1 MAKQLKDL
9 VSLDGIAGQL
19 QASQDAAGGPGS
31 FRGWWFD
38 DCVVLLAESAVL
50 DDTICEADRLKIAND
65 AIFEVGGAAAS
76 ALREYGI
83 VAAFVLEVVVFSLA
97 SEHFFTV
104 SNLTNVSLQTSVLA
118 IIAAG
123 MTFVILTAGI
133 DLSVGSL
140 VAVCGV
146 VCALL
151 LKLPAAAWVAI
162 PMALAG
168 CIGLG
173 LLSGVI
179 SGVAIARFAVT
190 PFIATLAMMTIWRGA
205 AYLLVGGRPVWGLP
219 DAFELLGSGRVAGV
233 PVPTILMIVVYVV
246 SWFVLAHTPFGRH
259 VYAVGGNA
267 EAARLAGI
275 STGRVTVMVYVISGG
290 LAALSGAILASR
302 MSSGQPNAGLMFEL
316 EVIAA
321 VVVGG
326 TSLFGGRGGIVGTFF
341 GAMLIGVLRNGLN
354 LVGVGSY
361 VQQVVLGVVILLA
374 VMLDQ
379 VRKPD

>member
-1 MAKQLKDL
+1 M
-9 VSLDGIAGQL
+9 SRP
-19 QASQDAAGGPGS
+19 SRS
-31 FRGWWFD
+31 R
-38 DCVVLLAESAVL
+38 LAAVL
-50 DDTICEADRLKIAND
+50 A
-65 AIFEVGGAAAS
+65 
-76 ALREYGI
+76 EYGI
-83 VAAFVLEVVVFSLA
+83 IVAFVVEVIVFSAA
-97 SEHFFTV
+97 SEHFLTV
-104 SNLTNVSLQTSVLA
+104 ANLANVTLQTSVLA

-140 VAVCGV
+140 VAISGV

-151 LKLPAAAWVAI
+151 LKVEGPVPAVI
-162 PMALAG
+162 ALGIAG
-168 CIGLG
+168 GIAVG
-173 LLSGVI
+173 LLSGCVSGLVI
-179 SGVAIARFAVT
+179 SRFSVT

-219 DAFELLGSGRVAGV
+219 EAFDFLGSGRLLGV
-233 PVPTILMIVVYVV
+233 PFPTVVMFGVYAVA
-246 SWFVLAHTPFGRH
+246 WFVLAHTPFGRY
-259 VYAVGGNA
+259 VYAVGGNP

-275 STGRVTVMVYVISGG
+275 RTFRVIVLVYVVSGV
-290 LAALSGAILASR
+290 LAAVSGILLASR

-361 VQQVVLGVVILLA
+361 VQQVVLGFVILLA

-379 VRKPD
+379 VRKQS

>member
-1 MAKQLKDL
+1 MSGRL
-9 VSLDGIAGQL
+9 AG
-19 QASQDAAGGPGS
+19 AVGAG
-31 FRGWWFD
+31 
-38 DCVVLLAESAVL
+38 
-50 DDTICEADRLKIAND
+50 
-65 AIFEVGGAAAS
+65 
-76 ALREYGI
+76 LREYGI
-83 VAAFVLEVVVFSLA
+83 VVAFVVEVVVFSLV
-97 SEHFFTV
+97 SDHFLTV

-151 LKLPAAAWVAI
+151 LKLPAPPGIAI
-162 PMALAG
+162 PLAMAG
-168 CIGLG
+168 CVGLG
-173 LLSGVI
+173 LASGAVSGV
-179 SGVAIARFAVT
+179 VIARFSVT

-219 DAFELLGSGRVAGV
+219 AAFELLGSGRVAGL
-233 PVPTILMIVVYVV
+233 PVPTILMVVVYLV
-246 SWFVLAHTPFGRH
+246 SWFVLAHTPFGRQ

-275 STGRVTVMVYVISGG
+275 GTARVTVLVYVISGG

-361 VQQVVLGVVILLA
+361 VQQVVLGFVILLA

-379 VRKPD
+379 IRKEE

>member
-1 MAKQLKDL
+1 MIRTG
-9 VSLDGIAGQL
+9 LDRMLRTG
-19 QASQDAAGGPGS
+19 
-31 FRGWWFD
+31 
-38 DCVVLLAESAVL
+38 
-50 DDTICEADRLKIAND
+50 
-65 AIFEVGGAAAS
+65 
-76 ALREYGI
+76 LREYGI
-83 VAAFVLEVVVFSLA
+83 VIAFVVEIVVFSA
-97 SEHFFTV
+97 VSDHFFSV
-104 SNLTNVSLQTSVLA
+104 ANLANVTLQTSVLA
-118 IIAAG
+118 ITAAG

-151 LKLPAAAWVAI
+151 LKLPVPAAPAILLGISGGVAVGV
-162 PMALAG
+162 ASG
-168 CIGLG
+168 V
-173 LLSGVI
+173 LSGLF
-179 SGVAIARFAVT
+179 IARFGIT

-205 AYLLVGGRPVWGLP
+205 AYLMVGGRPVWGLP
-219 DAFELLGSGRVAGV
+219 EQFDFLGSGRLAGI
-233 PVPTILMIVVYVV
+233 PFPTVVMIVVYVV
-246 SWFVLAHTPFGRH
+246 AWFVLAHTPFGRH

-275 STGRVTVMVYVISGG
+275 RTDRVTVLVYVICGG
-290 LAALSGAILASR
+290 LAALSGVLLASR

-354 LVGVGSY
+354 LVGVESY
-361 VQQVVLGVVILLA
+361 VQQVVLGFVILLA

-379 VRKPD
+379 FRKTG

>member
-1 MAKQLKDL
+1 M
-9 VSLDGIAGQL
+9 SRP
-19 QASQDAAGGPGS
+19 SS
-31 FRGWWFD
+31 
-38 DCVVLLAESAVL
+38 S
-50 DDTICEADRLKIAND
+50 RL
-65 AIFEVGGAAAS
+65 AAAFT
-76 ALREYGI
+76 EYGI
-83 VAAFVLEVVVFSLA
+83 IVAFVVEVIVFSIA
-97 SEHFFTV
+97 SEHFLTIA
-104 SNLTNVSLQTSVLA
+104 NLTNVTLQTSVLA

-140 VAVCGV
+140 VAISGV

-151 LKLPAAAWVAI
+151 LKAQAPLPVV
-162 PMALAG
+162 
-168 CIGLG
+168 IGLG
-173 LLSGVI
+173 LLGGIAVGLLSGLLSGV
-179 SGVAIARFAVT
+179 VIARFSVT

-219 DAFELLGSGRVAGV
+219 EAFDFLGSGRLAGIPFPTAVMLCVYAVA
-233 PVPTILMIVVYVV
+233 
-246 SWFVLAHTPFGRH
+246 WFVLAHTPFGRY
-259 VYAVGGNA
+259 VYAVGGNP

-275 STGRVTVMVYVISGG
+275 RTSRVIVLVYVISGV
-290 LAALSGAILASR
+290 LAAISGILLASR

-326 TSLFGGRGGIVGTFF
+326 TSLFGGRGGIVGTFV

-361 VQQVVLGVVILLA
+361 VQQVVLGFVILLA

-379 VRKPD
+379 LRKQS

>member
-1 MAKQLKDL
+1 
-9 VSLDGIAGQL
+9 
-19 QASQDAAGGPGS
+19 
-31 FRGWWFD
+31 
-38 DCVVLLAESAVL
+38 
-50 DDTICEADRLKIAND
+50 
-65 AIFEVGGAAAS
+65 
-76 ALREYGI
+76 
-83 VAAFVLEVVVFSLA
+83 
-97 SEHFFTV
+97 
-104 SNLTNVSLQTSVLA
+104 VLA

-140 VAVCGV
+140 VAASGV

-151 LKLPAAAWVAI
+151 LKLPVPAAPAI
-162 PMALAG
+162 LIGIAG
-168 CIGLG
+168 GITVGL
-173 LLSGVI
+173 I
-179 SGVAIARFAVT
+179 SGVLSGLFIARFSIT
-190 PFIATLAMMTIWRGA
+190 PFIATLALMTIWRGT
-205 AYLLVGGRPVWGLP
+205 AYLMVGGRPVWGLP
-219 DAFELLGSGRVAGV
+219 EQFDFLGSGRLAGI
-233 PVPTILMIVVYVV
+233 PFPTVVMIVVYLVA
-246 SWFVLAHTPFGRH
+246 WFVLAHTPFGRH

-275 STGRVTVMVYVISGG
+275 RTNRVIVLVYVICGG
-290 LAALSGAILASR
+290 LAASSGVLLASR

-354 LVGVGSY
+354 LVGVESY
-361 VQQVVLGVVILLA
+361 VQQVVLGFVILLA

-379 VRKPD
+379 FRKSG

>member
-1 MAKQLKDL
+1 MNLPPTSRL
-9 VSLDGIAGQL
+9 AG
-19 QASQDAAGGPGS
+19 
-31 FRGWWFD
+31 
-38 DCVVLLAESAVL
+38 VL
-50 DDTICEADRLKIAND
+50 T
-65 AIFEVGGAAAS
+65 
-76 ALREYGI
+76 EYGI
-83 VAAFVLEVVVFSLA
+83 IVAFVVEVIVFSA
-97 SEHFFTV
+97 VSDHFFTMP
-104 SNLTNVSLQTSVLA
+104 NLTNVTLQTSVLA
-118 IIAAG
+118 IIAVG

-140 VAVCGV
+140 VAISGV
-146 VCALL
+146 VCAML
-151 LKLPAAAWVAI
+151 LKAQVSVPV
-162 PMALAG
+162 ALALG
-168 CIGLG
+168 VGGGIAVG
-173 LLSGVI
+173 LLSGYL
-179 SGVAIARFAVT
+179 SGLVIARFSVT

-219 DAFELLGSGRVAGV
+219 EAFDFLGSGRLVGIPLPTVVMFGVYAVA
-233 PVPTILMIVVYVV
+233 
-246 SWFVLAHTPFGRH
+246 WFVLAHTPFGRY
-259 VYAVGGNA
+259 VYAVGGNP

-275 STGRVTVMVYVISGG
+275 RTSRVIVLVYVISGG
-290 LAALSGAILASR
+290 LAAVSGILLASR

-361 VQQVVLGVVILLA
+361 VQQVVLGFVILLA

-379 VRKPD
+379 LRKQN

>member
-1 MAKQLKDL
+1 M
-9 VSLDGIAGQL
+9 
-19 QASQDAAGGPGS
+19 
-31 FRGWWFD
+31 
-38 DCVVLLAESAVL
+38 
-50 DDTICEADRLKIAND
+50 
-65 AIFEVGGAAAS
+65 
-76 ALREYGI
+76 REYGI
-83 VAAFVLEVVVFSLA
+83 VVAFVVEVVIFSLV
-97 SEHFFTV
+97 SDHFFTV

-151 LKLPAAAWVAI
+151 LKLPVPVGAAI
-162 PMALAG
+162 T
-168 CIGLG
+168 
-173 LLSGVI
+173 
-179 SGVAIARFAVT
+179 VAIAGCAAVGILSGALSGLVISRFSVT

-219 DAFELLGSGRVAGV
+219 AAFELLGSGRIIGM
-233 PVPTILMIVVYVV
+233 PVPTLIMLVVYAV
-246 SWFVLAHTPFGRH
+246 SWFTLAHTPFGRH

-275 STGRVTVMVYVISGG
+275 NTSRVTVLVYVISGG

-379 VRKPD
+379 VRKAE

>member
-1 MAKQLKDL
+1 MIR
-9 VSLDGIAGQL
+9 SG
-19 QASQDAAGGPGS
+19 
-31 FRGWWFD
+31 FD
-38 DCVVLLAESAVL
+38 RMLRS
-50 DDTICEADRLKIAND
+50 
-65 AIFEVGGAAAS
+65 G
-76 ALREYGI
+76 LREYGI
-83 VAAFVLEVVVFSLA
+83 VIAFVVEIVVFSAA
-97 SEHFFTV
+97 SDHFFSV
-104 SNLTNVSLQTSVLA
+104 ANLTNVTLQTSVLA
-118 IIAAG
+118 ITAAG

-151 LKLPAAAWVAI
+151 LKLDVPVGVVLALGVAGG
-162 PMALAG
+162 LAV
-168 CIGLG
+168 G
-173 LLSGVI
+173 LLSGVL
-179 SGVAIARFAVT
+179 SGVFVARFSIT

-205 AYLLVGGRPVWGLP
+205 AYMMVGGRPVWGLP
-219 DAFELLGSGRVAGV
+219 EQFDLLGSGRVLGV
-233 PVPTILMIVVYVV
+233 PFPTVVMVIVYVCA
-246 SWFVLAHTPFGRH
+246 WFVLAHTPFGRH

-275 STGRVTVMVYVISGG
+275 ETGRVTTAVYAISGV
-290 LAALSGAILASR
+290 LAALSGVILASR

-361 VQQVVLGVVILLA
+361 VQQVVLGIVILLA

-379 VRKPD
+379 LRKKA

>member
-1 MAKQLKDL
+1 
-9 VSLDGIAGQL
+9 
-19 QASQDAAGGPGS
+19 
-31 FRGWWFD
+31 
-38 DCVVLLAESAVL
+38 
-50 DDTICEADRLKIAND
+50 
-65 AIFEVGGAAAS
+65 
-76 ALREYGI
+76 
-83 VAAFVLEVVVFSLA
+83 
-97 SEHFFTV
+97 
-104 SNLTNVSLQTSVLA
+104 
-118 IIAAG
+118 
-123 MTFVILTAGI
+123 
-133 DLSVGSL
+133 VGSL

-151 LKLPAAAWVAI
+151 LKLPVDAGIAI
-162 PMALAG
+162 PLALAG

-173 LLSGVI
+173 LVSGAVSGV
-179 SGVAIARFAVT
+179 VIARFSVT

-219 DAFELLGSGRVAGV
+219 AAFELLGSGRVAGI
-233 PVPTILMIVVYVV
+233 PVPTVIMVVVYAV
-246 SWFVLAHTPFGRH
+246 SWFALAHTPFGRH

-275 STGRVTVMVYVISGG
+275 STARVTVLVYVISGG

-379 VRKPD
+379 VRKAD

>member
-1 MAKQLKDL
+1 MTHRIVDRI
-9 VSLDGIAGQL
+9 G
-19 QASQDAAGGPGS
+19 AS
-31 FRGWWFD
+31 
-38 DCVVLLAESAVL
+38 
-50 DDTICEADRLKIAND
+50 
-65 AIFEVGGAAAS
+65 
-76 ALREYGI
+76 LREYGI
-83 VAAFVLEVVVFSLA
+83 IVAFVAEVIIFSAA
-97 SEHFFTV
+97 SDHFFTV
-104 SNLTNVSLQTSVLA
+104 SNLTNVTLQTSVLA

-140 VAVCGV
+140 VAVSGV

-151 LKLPAAAWVAI
+151 LKLPVPVALVI
-162 PMALAG
+162 PLGIGGGLVVGLASG
-168 CIGLG
+168 A
-173 LLSGVI
+173 LSGLF
-179 SGVAIARFAVT
+179 IARFSIT

-219 DAFELLGSGRVAGV
+219 EAFDFLGSGRLFGA
-233 PVPTILMIVVYVV
+233 PFPTVVMIVVFVIA
-246 SWFVLAHTPFGRH
+246 WFVLAHTPFGRH

-275 STGRVTVMVYVISGG
+275 PTTRVTVLVYVICGG

-361 VQQVVLGVVILLA
+361 VQQVVLGFVILLA

-379 VRKPD
+379 YRKQR